1 MKIVKTYKYKLK
13 PTKKQEQIFTSW
25 LGTCRFVYNC
35 SLEYK
40 ILMYKQYNK
49 NLCKFDIINELP
61 QSKKELKL
69 TWLNEVHSQT
79 LQDVIER
86 LDKTYQ
92 SFFRGGGFPKFAKK
106 DKFKSFS
113 FPQFVKLLPS
123 TSNRI
128 GKVQLPKIGDVNYIN
143 SRNFDGKIKR
153 TNITKEYN
161 GWFITFMVEED
172 NKPLP
177 PSTNEIGIDL
187 GITNFATTSNGDKY
201 YNPKPLRK
209 YTRKLRRIQR
219 SVSRKKKGSNNR
231 KKEVKKLQKIYAKI
245 KNIGRDFQQKLST
258 QLIREN
264 QTIVVENLKVKN
276 MLKNHKLAK
285 SISDVG
291 WYGFTEQLKYKAKWY
306 ERNFEKVNPHNTS
319 KTCSDCGTLNTTLT
333 LDVREWV
340 CTNCGSLHDR
350 DINAAKNILNLR
362 WSGRPSVKTP

>member
-1 MKIVKTYKYKLK
+1 MTIIKTYKYKLK
-13 PTKKQEQIFTSW
+13 PTKKQEQIFAVW
-25 LGTCRFVYNC
+25 LGACRFVYNC

-40 ILMYKQYNK
+40 MLMYSKYGK
-49 NLCKFDIINELP
+49 NISKFDIIKELP
-61 QSKKELKL
+61 ECRKEIK
-69 TWLNEVHSQT
+69 WIKDVNAQT

-92 SFFRGGGFPKFAKK
+92 TFFRGGGFPKFAKK
-106 DKFKSFS
+106 NKFKTFS
-113 FPQFVKLLPS
+113 FKQLIKLLPS
-123 TSNRI
+123 VSNRI
-128 GKVQLPKIGDVNYIN
+128 GKVYLPKIGSVNYIK
-143 SRNFDGKIKR
+143 SRNFNGKIKR

-161 GWFITFMVEED
+161 GWFISFMVEEE

-187 GITNFATTSNGDKY
+187 GITNFATTSDGDKY
-201 YNPKPLRK
+201 FAPKPLKK

-245 KNIGRDFQQKLST
+245 KNIRYDFQQKLST

-264 QTIVVENLKVKN
+264 QTIVVENLKVSN

-285 SISDVG
+285 SISDVA
-291 WYGFTEQLKYKAKWY
+291 WYEFTRQLEYKAKWY
-306 ERNFEKVNPHNTS
+306 GRNFEKVNPRNTS
-319 KTCSDCGTLNTTLT
+319 KRCSGCGTLNTTLT

-340 CTNCGSLHDR
+340 CTNCGSVHDR
-350 DINAAKNILNLR
+350 DVNAAINILNLR

>member
-1 MKIVKTYKYKLK
+1 MTIIKTYKYKLK

-40 ILMYKQYNK
+40 ILMYSKYGK
-49 NLCKFDIINELP
+49 SLSKFDIINELP
-61 QSKKELKL
+61 ECRKQIKWLKEV
-69 TWLNEVHSQT
+69 NAQT

-92 SFFRGGGFPKFAKK
+92 TFFRGGGFPKFAKK
-106 DKFKSFS
+106 DKFKSFAFKQS
-113 FPQFVKLLPS
+113 VKLHS
-123 TSNRI
+123 TTSNRI
-128 GKVQLPKIGDVNYIN
+128 GKVQLPKIGVVNYIN

-161 GWFITFMVEED
+161 GWFISFMVEEE

-177 PSTNEIGIDL
+177 PSTKEIGIDL
-187 GITNFATTSNGDKY
+187 GITNFATTSNGDKFFD
-201 YNPKPLRK
+201 PKPLKK

-231 KKEVKKLQKIYAKI
+231 KKEIKKLQKLHSKI
-245 KNIGRDFQQKLST
+245 KNIRYDFQQKLST

-264 QTIVVENLKVKN
+264 QTIVVENLKISN

-306 ERNFEKVNPHNTS
+306 ERNFERVPPHNTS
-319 KTCSDCGTLNTTLT
+319 KMCSGCGTLNTSLT

-340 CTNCGSLHDR
+340 CTSCGSLHDR
-350 DINAAKNILNLR
+350 DVNAAINILNLR
-362 WSGRPSVKTP
+362 WSGRPSANTP

>member
-1 MKIVKTYKYKLK
+1 MKIIKTYKYKLK
-13 PTKKQEQIFTSW
+13 PTKKQEQIFASW

-40 ILMYKQYNK
+40 ILMYKQYGIK
-49 NLCKFDIINELP
+49 LRKFDISNELP
-61 QSKKELKL
+61 ECKKELK
-69 TWLNEVHSQT
+69 WLNQVHSQS

-92 SFFRGGGFPKFAKK
+92 SFFKGGGFPKFAKK

-113 FPQFVKLLPS
+113 FKQAVKLLPT
-123 TSNRI
+123 TSKRI
-128 GKVQLPKIGDVNYIN
+128 GKVHLPKIGSVNYII
-143 SRNFDGKIKR
+143 SRNFTGKIKR

-187 GITNFATTSNGDKY
+187 GITNFVTTSNGDKFFD
-201 YNPKPLRK
+201 PKPLKK

-219 SVSRKKKGSNNR
+219 SMSRKKKGSKNR

-245 KNIGRDFQQKLST
+245 KNIRQDFQQKLST

-264 QTIVVENLKVKN
+264 QTIVVENLKVSN

-306 ERNFEKVNPHNTS
+306 GRNFERVPPHNTS
-319 KTCSDCGTLNTTLT
+319 KTCSDCGTLNNTLT
-333 LDVREWV
+333 LDIREWV

-350 DINAAKNILNLR
+350 DVNAAINILNR
-362 WSGRPSVKTP
+362 WSGRPSVKSP